1 MFNKMKRLFTSSLF
15 ILLLSVTLQAQVL
28 SLNVS
33 DQPLRDVLPQ
43 VEQQCD
49 WHFFYNSSLPGL
61 DSRVTVNLTNVQ
73 LEQALKQLFAGT
85 GIVYKLT
92 DNKVIVLTA
101 EEKKSA
107 TRPVSGT
114 VIDKATN
121 EPIIGASVIIKG
133 TTQGTITDYEGQFV
147 LDASTGQYIEI
158 SYLGYEPYDL
168 RVNANADNYRV
179 ALTESTSQ
187 LDEVVVVGYGAQKK
201 VNLTGAVSVVDQKEI
216 VGRPT
221 PNMAVALQ
229 GVDPA
234 LNVTMSAGGPGASY
248 NFNIRGSASINNAS
262 TTKPLVLVD
271 GVEMDLSRINSN
283 DIESVSILKDASAS
297 AIYGSKAAA
306 GVILVTTKSGK
317 EGLAPQVTIDAKA
330 GFKTETTEHD
340 FITQGFWSAYIS
352 DIFMRQHTNYAMT
365 TYTDADYAELWMRIN
380 DKTENPERPWV
391 VTQPDGSYKYYANFN
406 WYDYYYKSTRPVQD
420 YNISLK
426 GGNERVNYFVSARY
440 FTEDGMI
447 RIDNDKWHQV
457 STRAKVNI
465 NIKPWMHYGVNFS
478 FFSSRYT
485 YPGTTSSRE
494 LFRVGSLHAMAYIPA
509 TNPDGSAVYLN
520 PWIYSGQGTVGD
532 GMNALLI
539 YGKHKNTNINRE
551 MVMQHSL
558 SFDLY
563 KNLSLNADYSL
574 TWRMKEISNRSVKVP
589 YSCKEGT
596 TDVIENFRSVDS
608 YHQQLARYMTH
619 NYNVYLR
626 WTPTWDK
633 HSLTLTAGY
642 NGEMYRYHSL
652 EAERMD
658 LMTEDLSSFN
668 FAKGE
673 VTDLSESIKTA
684 STNGFFARVNYDWA
698 GRYLFEVSVRAD
710 ASSRFAPGYRW
721 AVAPGGSI
729 GWRMSEEPFWEPIQ
743 GWWSNA
749 KIRLSAGQLA
759 NQMTGYYDYIQSVDA
774 DGMFT
779 QSITLDG
786 QSVLSYATEADPNA
800 GTLTWEKMTTYDA
813 GLDLSWLNNRLS
825 LTGDI
830 YMRNTEGMLNTGT
843 ALPSVYGATDPKKNS
858 ANMSTKGWELS
869 LVWRDQQKVAGKPF
883 RYEIGGGV
891 GNYKTII
898 TKYNNPE
905 KLLSTY
911 YEGQVLGEIW
921 GYEIDGL
928 FASQQ
933 EVDDYM
939 TKVNPV
945 ESEVYTDI
953 MAVMDSEAP
962 GLHPGDVRY
971 VDLNGDGKITSG
983 NGTVDNPGDRRV
995 IGNRLPK
1002 YNYNFHV
1009 SADWYGIDL
1018 SIYFQGVGHCDW
1030 YPLNEATTYWGP
1042 YSRPYQGFMAQDF
1055 MTRVWSEDNPNAYF
1069 PRYRAYEALGS
1080 ANSLGPTNNRY
1091 MLNVGYLR
1099 LKNITLGYTLPCWK
1113 KVFSEFRIYFSAEN
1127 PWYWSPLQQY
1137 CRSIDPEQAIAGSQA
1152 ITYGFA
1158 RSFTFGLTATF

>member
-1 MFNKMKRLFTSSLF
+1 MKRIFAISFFTLVLSL
-15 ILLLSVTLQAQVL
+15 LTAQAQVL
-28 SLNVS
+28 TLKVS
-33 DQPLRDVLPQ
+33 DQPLREVLPL

-49 WHFFYNSSLPGL
+49 YHFFYNSNLPGL
-61 DSRVTVNLTNVQ
+61 DSRVTVSLTNTP
-73 LEQALKQLFAGT
+73 LEQALRQLFNGT
-85 GIVYKLT
+85 GISYKMAE
-92 DNKVIVLTA
+92 NNVIVLSV
-101 EEKKSA
+101 EEKKSTA
-107 TRPVSGT
+107 RT
-114 VIDKATN
+114 VRGVVLDKSN
-121 EPIIGASVIIKG
+121 NDPIIGASVVVKG
-133 TTQGTITDYEGQFV
+133 TTHGTITDYDGNFSIE
-147 LDASTGQYIEI
+147 ATSGQYLQV
-158 SYLGYEPYDL
+158 SYLGYQTYEL
-168 RVNANADNYRV
+168 RVTPNSDTYRV

-201 VNLTGAVSVVDQKEI
+201 VNLTGAVSVVDQKDI

-221 PNMAVALQ
+221 ANMATALQ
-229 GVDPA
+229 GADPA
-234 LNVTMSAGGPGASY
+234 LNITMSAGGPGAGY
-248 NFNIRGSASINNAS
+248 NYNIRGVASINNSS

-271 GVEMDLSRINSN
+271 GVEMDLSRVNSN

-306 GVILVTTKSGK
+306 GVILVTTKSGS
-317 EGLAPQVTIDAKA
+317 EGKAPQVTVDAKA
-330 GFKTETTEHD
+330 GWKSPTTEHD

-352 DIFMRQHTNYAMT
+352 DIFMMQHTKTAMT
-365 TYTDADYAELWMRIN
+365 TYSDADYAELWMRLN
-380 DKTENPERPWV
+380 DVTENPERPWTV
-391 VTQPDGSYKYYANFN
+391 VQNDGSYKYYANFD
-406 WYDYYYKSTRPVQD
+406 WYNHYYKTIRPMQD
-420 YNISLK
+420 YNVSLK
-426 GGNERVNYFVSARY
+426 GGNEKVNYFVSARY
-440 FTEDGMI
+440 YTEDGMI
-447 RIDNDKWHQV
+447 RIDNDKWHQI
-457 STRAKVNI
+457 STRAKVNV

-494 LFRVGSLHAMAYIPA
+494 IFRVGSLHAMAYIPA

-532 GMNALLI
+532 GVNALLL
-539 YGKHKNTNINRE
+539 YGKHKNLNINRE
-551 MVMQHSL
+551 MVMQHML
-558 SFDLY
+558 TFDLA
-563 KNLSLNADYSL
+563 KNLTLNADYSL

-589 YSCKEGT
+589 YSAKKGT
-596 TDVIENFRSVDS
+596 TDLIENFRSVDT

-619 NYNVYLR
+619 NYNVYFR
-626 WTPTWDK
+626 WSPTWDK
-633 HSLTLTAGY
+633 HHLTLTAGY

-673 VTDLSESIKTA
+673 VTDLSESIKTVA
-684 STNGFFARVNYDWA
+684 TNGFFGRLNYDWA

-721 AVAPGGSI
+721 AVTPGGSL

-743 GWWSNA
+743 DWWSNA

-759 NQMTGYYDYIQSVDA
+759 NQMTGYYDYIQSIDA

-779 QSITLDG
+779 QQITLDG
-786 QSVLSYATEADPNA
+786 ASVLSYATEADPNA

-813 GLDLSWLNNRLS
+813 GIDMSWLNNRLS

-843 ALPSVYGATDPKKNS
+843 ALPSVYGATDPKQNS

-869 LVWRDQQKVAGKPF
+869 LAWRDQHNVLGKPL
-883 RYEIGGGV
+883 RYEISGGV
-891 GNYKTII
+891 GNYKTVI

-905 KLLSTY
+905 KLLTTY
-911 YEGQVLGEIW
+911 YEGQVLGELW

-928 FASQQ
+928 FANQQ
-933 EVDDYM
+933 EVDDYL
-939 TKVNPV
+939 TRVNPV

-953 MAVMDSEAP
+953 VGVVDSKAP

-983 NGTVDNPGDRRV
+983 NGTVDNPGDRHI
-995 IGNRLPK
+995 IGNTLPQ

-1009 SADWYGIDL
+1009 SAEWYGIDL
-1018 SIYFQGVGHCDW
+1018 SLYFQGIGRRDW
-1030 YPLNEATTYWGP
+1030 YPMTEATTYWGP
-1042 YSRPYQGFMAQDF
+1042 YSRPYQGFMPKDF
-1055 MTRVWSEDNPNAYF
+1055 MSNVWSEDNPNAYF

-1080 ANSLGPTNNRY
+1080 ANSLGPANNRY

-1099 LKNITLGYTLPCWK
+1099 LKNVTIGYTLPCWK
-1113 KVFSEFRIYFSAEN
+1113 NVFSDFRIYFTAEN

-1137 CRSIDPEQAIAGSQA
+1137 CRSIDPESAVVSSQA

-1158 RSFTFGLTATF
+1158 KSFTFGITATF

>member
-1 MFNKMKRLFTSSLF
+1 MFNKMKRLFTSSLY

-61 DSRVTVNLTNVQ
+61 DSRVTVNLTNVP

-85 GIVYKLT
+85 GIAYKLT

-107 TRPVSGT
+107 TRQVSGT

-133 TTQGTITDYEGQFV
+133 TTQGTITDYDGQFV

-158 SYLGYEPYDL
+158 SYLGYEPYDV
-168 RVNANADNYRV
+168 RVSANADNYHV
-179 ALTESTSQ
+179 AMTESTSQ

-352 DIFMRQHTNYAMT
+352 DIFMRQHTNYGMT

-426 GGNERVNYFVSARY
+426 GGNDRVNYFVSARY

-551 MVMQHSL
+551 MVMKHSL

-779 QSITLDG
+779 QQITLDG

-830 YMRNTEGMLNTGT
+830 YIRNTEGMLNTGT

-891 GNYKTII
+891 GNYKTVI

-928 FASQQ
+928 FANQQ

-1009 SADWYGIDL
+1009 SAEWYGIDL

-1042 YSRPYQGFMAQDF
+1042 YSRPYQGFMATDF
-1055 MTRVWSEDNPNAYF
+1055 MSRVWSEDNPNAYF

-1099 LKNITLGYTLPCWK
+1099 LKNITVGYTLPCWK

-1158 RSFTFGLTATF
+1158 RSFTFGLTVTF

>member
-1 MFNKMKRLFTSSLF
+1 MKRIFTIALFTM
-15 ILLLSVTLQAQVL
+15 LLSMLSAQAQTL
-28 SLNVS
+28 TLKVS
-33 DQPLRDVLPQ
+33 DRPLHEVLPL

-49 WHFFYNSSLPGL
+49 YHFFYNSNLPGL
-61 DSRVTVNLTNVQ
+61 DSRVTVNLTNTP
-73 LEQALKQLFAGT
+73 LEQALRQLFNGT
-85 GIVYKLT
+85 GISYKMAE
-92 DNKVIVLTA
+92 NNVIVLSV
-101 EEKKSA
+101 EEKKS
-107 TRPVSGT
+107 TSRT
-114 VIDKATN
+114 VRGVVLDKSN
-121 EPIIGASVIIKG
+121 NDPIIGASVVVKG
-133 TTQGTITDYEGQFV
+133 TTQGTITDYDGNFSIE
-147 LDASTGQYIEI
+147 ATSGQYLQV
-158 SYLGYEPYDL
+158 SYLGYQTYEL
-168 RVNANADNYRV
+168 RVTPNSDSYRV
-179 ALTESTSQ
+179 TLTESTSE

-201 VNLTGAVSVVDQKEI
+201 VNLTGAVSVVDQKDI

-221 PNMAVALQ
+221 ANMATALQ
-229 GVDPA
+229 GADPA
-234 LNVTMSAGGPGASY
+234 LNITMSAGGPGAGY
-248 NFNIRGSASINNAS
+248 NYNIRGVASINNSS

-271 GVEMDLSRINSN
+271 GVEMDLSRVNSN

-330 GFKTETTEHD
+330 GWKASTTEHD

-352 DIFMRQHTNYAMT
+352 DIFMRQHTNFAMT
-365 TYTDADYAELWMRIN
+365 TYTDADYAELWMRLN
-380 DKTENPERPWV
+380 DVTENPERPWV
-391 VTQPDGSYKYYANFN
+391 VTQPDGSYKYYANFD
-406 WYDYYYKSTRPVQD
+406 WYDYYFKSIRPVQD

-426 GGNERVNYFVSARY
+426 GGNDKVNYFVSARY

-447 RIDNDKWHQV
+447 RIDNDKWHQI
-457 STRAKVNI
+457 STRAKVNV

-478 FFSSRYT
+478 FFSSKYT
-485 YPGTTSSRE
+485 YPGTESSRE
-494 LFRVGSLHAMAYIPA
+494 FFRVGSLHAMAFIPA

-532 GMNALLI
+532 GINAMLI
-539 YGKHKNTNINRE
+539 NGKHKNVNLNRE

-563 KNLSLNADYSL
+563 KNLSLNADYSF
-574 TWRMKEISNRSVKVP
+574 TWRLKEISNRCVKIP
-589 YSCKEGT
+589 YSAKEGT
-596 TDVIENFRSVDS
+596 TDLIESWRSVDS
-608 YHQQLARYMTH
+608 YHQQLARYQTH

-626 WTPTWDK
+626 WSPTWDK
-633 HSLTLTAGY
+633 HHLTLTAGY

-673 VTDLSESIKTA
+673 VTELSESIKTA
-684 STNGFFARVNYDWA
+684 ATNGFFARLNYDWA

-721 AVAPGGSI
+721 AVTPGGSL

-743 GWWSNA
+743 DWWSNA

-759 NQMTGYYDYIQSVDA
+759 NQMTDYYDYIQSINA

-779 QSITLDG
+779 QQITLDG
-786 QSVLSYATEADPNA
+786 ASILSYATEADPNA
-800 GTLTWEKMTTYDA
+800 ATLTWEKMTTYDA
-813 GLDLSWLNNRLS
+813 GIDMAWLNNRLS

-843 ALPSVYGATDPKKNS
+843 ALPSVYGATDPKQNS

-869 LVWRDQQKVAGKPF
+869 LAWRDQHKVLGKPL
-883 RYEIGGGV
+883 RYEISGGV
-891 GNYKTII
+891 GNYKTVI

-905 KLLSTY
+905 KLLTTY
-911 YEGQVLGEIW
+911 YEGQVLGELW

-928 FASQQ
+928 FANQQ
-933 EVDDYM
+933 EVDDYL
-939 TKVNPV
+939 TRVNPV

-953 MAVMDSEAP
+953 VGVVDSKAP

-983 NGTVDNPGDRRV
+983 NSTVDNPGDRRI
-995 IGNRLPK
+995 IGNTLPQ

-1009 SADWYGIDL
+1009 SAEWYGIDL
-1018 SIYFQGVGHCDW
+1018 SLYFQGIGRRDW
-1030 YPLNEATTYWGP
+1030 YASTEATTFWGP
-1042 YSRPYQGFMAQDF
+1042 YSRPYQGFMPKDF
-1055 MTRVWSEDNPNAYF
+1055 MSNVWSEDNPDAYF

-1080 ANSLGPTNNRY
+1080 ANSLGPANNRY

-1099 LKNITLGYTLPCWK
+1099 LKNVTVGYTLPCWK
-1113 KVFSEFRIYFSAEN
+1113 NVFSDFRIYFTAEN

-1137 CRSIDPEQAIAGSQA
+1137 CRSIDPESAVVSSQA

-1158 RSFTFGLTATF
+1158 KSFTFGINATF

>member
-1 MFNKMKRLFTSSLF
+1 M
-15 ILLLSVTLQAQVL
+15 LLSMLSAQAQTL
-28 SLNVS
+28 TLKVS
-33 DQPLRDVLPQ
+33 DRPLREVLPL

-49 WHFFYNSSLPGL
+49 YHFFYNSNLPGL
-61 DSRVTVNLTNVQ
+61 DSRVTVSLTNTP
-73 LEQALKQLFAGT
+73 LEQALRQLFNGT
-85 GIVYKLT
+85 GISYKMAE
-92 DNKVIVLTA
+92 NNVIVLSV
-101 EEKKSA
+101 EEKKS
-107 TRPVSGT
+107 TSRT
-114 VIDKATN
+114 VRGVVLDKSN
-121 EPIIGASVIIKG
+121 NDPIIGASVVVKG
-133 TTQGTITDYEGQFV
+133 TTQGTITDYDGNFSIE
-147 LDASTGQYIEI
+147 ATSGQYLQV
-158 SYLGYEPYDL
+158 SYLGYQTYEL
-168 RVNANADNYRV
+168 RVTPNTDTYRV

-201 VNLTGAVSVVDQKEI
+201 VNLTGAVSVVDQKDI

-221 PNMAVALQ
+221 ANMATALQ
-229 GVDPA
+229 GADPA
-234 LNVTMSAGGPGASY
+234 LNITMSAGGPGAGY
-248 NFNIRGSASINNAS
+248 NYNIRGVASINNSS

-271 GVEMDLSRINSN
+271 GVEMDLSRVNSN

-306 GVILVTTKSGK
+306 GVILVTTKSGS
-317 EGLAPQVTIDAKA
+317 EGKAPQVTVDAKA
-330 GFKTETTEHD
+330 GWKSPTTEHD

-352 DIFMRQHTNYAMT
+352 DIFMMQHTKTAMT
-365 TYTDADYAELWMRIN
+365 TYSDADYAELWMRLN
-380 DKTENPERPWV
+380 DVTENPERPWTV
-391 VTQPDGSYKYYANFN
+391 VQNDGSYKYYANFD
-406 WYDYYYKSTRPVQD
+406 WYNHYYKTIRPMQD
-420 YNISLK
+420 YNVSLK
-426 GGNERVNYFVSARY
+426 GGNEKVNYFVSARY
-440 FTEDGMI
+440 YTEDGMI
-447 RIDNDKWHQV
+447 RIDNDKWHQI
-457 STRAKVNI
+457 STRAKVNV

-494 LFRVGSLHAMAYIPA
+494 IFRVGSLHAMAYIPA

-532 GMNALLI
+532 GVNALLL
-539 YGKHKNTNINRE
+539 YGKHKNLNINRE
-551 MVMQHSL
+551 MVMQHML
-558 SFDLY
+558 TFDLA
-563 KNLSLNADYSL
+563 KNLTLNADYSL

-589 YSCKEGT
+589 YSAKEGT
-596 TDVIENFRSVDS
+596 TDLIENFRSVNS

-619 NYNVYLR
+619 NYNVYFR
-626 WTPTWDK
+626 WSPTWDK
-633 HSLTLTAGY
+633 HHLTLTAGY

-673 VTDLSESIKTA
+673 VTDLSESIKTVA
-684 STNGFFARVNYDWA
+684 TNGFFGRLNYDWA

-721 AVAPGGSI
+721 AVTPGGSL
-729 GWRMSEEPFWEPIQ
+729 GWRMSEEPFWEPVQ
-743 GWWSNA
+743 DWWSNA

-759 NQMTGYYDYIQSVDA
+759 NQMTGYYDYIQSIDA

-779 QSITLDG
+779 QQITLDG
-786 QSVLSYATEADPNA
+786 VSVLSYATEADPNA

-813 GLDLSWLNNRLS
+813 GIDMAWLNNRLS

-843 ALPSVYGATDPKKNS
+843 ALPSVYGATDPKQNS

-869 LVWRDQQKVAGKPF
+869 LAWRDQHNVLGKPL
-883 RYEIGGGV
+883 RYEISGGV
-891 GNYKTII
+891 GNYKTVI

-905 KLLSTY
+905 KLLTTY
-911 YEGQVLGEIW
+911 YEGQVLGELW

-928 FASQQ
+928 FANQQ
-933 EVDDYM
+933 EVDDYL
-939 TKVNPV
+939 TRVNPV

-953 MAVMDSEAP
+953 VGVVDSKAP

-983 NGTVDNPGDRRV
+983 NGTVDNPGDRHI
-995 IGNRLPK
+995 IGNTLPQ

-1009 SADWYGIDL
+1009 SAEWYGIDL
-1018 SIYFQGVGHCDW
+1018 SLYFQGIGRRDW
-1030 YPLNEATTYWGP
+1030 YPMTEATTYWGP
-1042 YSRPYQGFMAQDF
+1042 YSRPYQGFMPKDF
-1055 MTRVWSEDNPNAYF
+1055 MSNVWSEDNPDAYF

-1080 ANSLGPTNNRY
+1080 ANSLGPANNRY

-1099 LKNITLGYTLPCWK
+1099 LKNVTIGYTLPCWK
-1113 KVFSEFRIYFSAEN
+1113 NVFSDFRIYFTAEN

-1137 CRSIDPEQAIAGSQA
+1137 CRSIDPESAVVSSQA

-1158 RSFTFGLTATF
+1158 KSFTFGITATF

>member
-1 MFNKMKRLFTSSLF
+1 MKRIFTIALFTM
-15 ILLLSVTLQAQVL
+15 LLSMLSAQAQTL
-28 SLNVS
+28 TLKVS
-33 DQPLRDVLPQ
+33 DRPLREVLPL

-49 WHFFYNSSLPGL
+49 YHFFYNSNLPGL
-61 DSRVTVNLTNVQ
+61 DSRVTVSLTNTP
-73 LEQALKQLFAGT
+73 LEQALRQLFNGT
-85 GIVYKLT
+85 GISYKMAE
-92 DNKVIVLTA
+92 NNVIVLSV
-101 EEKKSA
+101 EEKKS
-107 TRPVSGT
+107 TSRT
-114 VIDKATN
+114 VRGVVLDKSN
-121 EPIIGASVIIKG
+121 NDPIIGASVVVKG
-133 TTQGTITDYEGQFV
+133 TTQGTITDYDGNFSIE
-147 LDASTGQYIEI
+147 ATSGQYLQV
-158 SYLGYEPYDL
+158 SYLGYQTYEL
-168 RVNANADNYRV
+168 RVTPNTDTYRV

-201 VNLTGAVSVVDQKEI
+201 VNLTGAVSVVDQKDI

-221 PNMAVALQ
+221 ANMATALQ
-229 GVDPA
+229 GADPA
-234 LNVTMSAGGPGASY
+234 LNITMSAGGPGAGY
-248 NFNIRGSASINNAS
+248 NYNIRGVASINNSS

-271 GVEMDLSRINSN
+271 GVEMDLSRVNSN

-306 GVILVTTKSGK
+306 GVILVTTKSGS
-317 EGLAPQVTIDAKA
+317 EGKAPQVTVDAKA
-330 GFKTETTEHD
+330 GWKSPTTEHD

-352 DIFMRQHTNYAMT
+352 DIFMMQHTKTAMT
-365 TYTDADYAELWMRIN
+365 TYSDADYAELWMRLN
-380 DKTENPERPWV
+380 DVTENPERPWTV
-391 VTQPDGSYKYYANFN
+391 VQNDGSYKYYANFD
-406 WYDYYYKSTRPVQD
+406 WYNHYYKTIRPMQD
-420 YNISLK
+420 YNVSLK
-426 GGNERVNYFVSARY
+426 GGNEKVNYFVSARY
-440 FTEDGMI
+440 YTEDGMI
-447 RIDNDKWHQV
+447 RIDNDKWHQI
-457 STRAKVNI
+457 STRAKVNV

-494 LFRVGSLHAMAYIPA
+494 IFRVGSLHAMAYIPA

-532 GMNALLI
+532 GVNALLL
-539 YGKHKNTNINRE
+539 YGKHKNLNINRE
-551 MVMQHSL
+551 MVMQHML
-558 SFDLY
+558 TFDLA
-563 KNLSLNADYSL
+563 KNLTLNADYSL

-589 YSCKEGT
+589 YSAKEGT
-596 TDVIENFRSVDS
+596 TDLIENFRSVNS

-619 NYNVYLR
+619 NYNVYFR
-626 WTPTWDK
+626 WSPTWDK
-633 HSLTLTAGY
+633 HHLTLTAGY

-673 VTDLSESIKTA
+673 VTDLSESIKTVA
-684 STNGFFARVNYDWA
+684 TNGFFGRLNYDWA

-721 AVAPGGSI
+721 AVTPGGSL
-729 GWRMSEEPFWEPIQ
+729 GWRMSEEPFWEPVQ
-743 GWWSNA
+743 DWWSNA

-779 QSITLDG
+779 QQITLDG
-786 QSVLSYATEADPNA
+786 VSVLSYATEADPNA

-813 GLDLSWLNNRLS
+813 GIDMAWLNNRLS

-843 ALPSVYGATDPKKNS
+843 ALPSVYGATDPKQNS

-869 LVWRDQQKVAGKPF
+869 LAWRDQHNVLGKPL
-883 RYEIGGGV
+883 RYEISGGV
-891 GNYKTII
+891 GNYKTVI

-905 KLLSTY
+905 KLLTTY
-911 YEGQVLGEIW
+911 YEGQVLGELW

-928 FASQQ
+928 FANQQ
-933 EVDDYM
+933 EVDDYL
-939 TKVNPV
+939 TRVNPV

-953 MAVMDSEAP
+953 VGVVDSKAP

-983 NGTVDNPGDRRV
+983 NGTVDNPGDRHI
-995 IGNRLPK
+995 IGNTLPQ

-1009 SADWYGIDL
+1009 SAEWYGIDL
-1018 SIYFQGVGHCDW
+1018 SLYFQGIGRRDW
-1030 YPLNEATTYWGP
+1030 YPMTEATTYWGP
-1042 YSRPYQGFMAQDF
+1042 YSRPYQGFMPKDF
-1055 MTRVWSEDNPNAYF
+1055 MSNVWSEDNPDAYF

-1080 ANSLGPTNNRY
+1080 ANSLGPANNRY

-1099 LKNITLGYTLPCWK
+1099 LKNVTIGYTLPCWK
-1113 KVFSEFRIYFSAEN
+1113 NVFSDFRIYFTAEN

-1137 CRSIDPEQAIAGSQA
+1137 CRSIDPESAVVSSQA

-1158 RSFTFGLTATF
+1158 KSFTFGITATF

>member
-1 MFNKMKRLFTSSLF
+1 MF
-15 ILLLSVTLQAQVL
+15 LLATMHAQTV
-28 SLNVS
+28 SLNVT
-33 DQPLRDVLPQ
+33 DMPLRDVLPM
-43 VEQQCD
+43 VEQQSD
-49 WHFFYNSSLPGL
+49 YHFFYNSSLAGL
-61 DSRVTVNLTNVQ
+61 DSRVTVSLNSTPI
-73 LEQALKQLFAGT
+73 EQALRQLFSGT
-85 GIVYKLT
+85 GITYRIT
-92 DNKVIVLTA
+92 DNHVIVLTA
-101 EEKKSA
+101 EEKKST
-107 TRPVSGT
+107 TRQISGT
-114 VIDKATN
+114 VLDKATN
-121 EPIIGASVIIKG
+121 EPVIGASVIIRG
-133 TTQGTITDYEGQFV
+133 TTQGTITDYNGQFI
-147 LDASTGQYIEI
+147 LDNVATGQYIECA
-158 SYLGYEPYDL
+158 YLGYETQDI
-168 RVNANADNYRV
+168 RVTVNSDSYKV
-179 ALTESTSQ
+179 FMVESTAE

-201 VNLTGAVSVVDQKEI
+201 VNLTGAVSVVDQKDI

-221 PNMAVALQ
+221 PNMVTALQ
-229 GVDPA
+229 GADPA
-234 LNVTMSAGGPGASY
+234 LNITMSGGGPGASY
-248 NFNIRGSASINNAS
+248 NYNIRGLASINNSS

-271 GVEMDLSRINSN
+271 GVEMDLSRVNSN

-306 GVILVTTKSGK
+306 GVILVTTKSGS
-317 EGLAPQVTIDAKA
+317 EGKAPQVTVDAKA
-330 GFKTETTEHD
+330 GWKSPTTEHD

-352 DIFMRQHTNYAMT
+352 DIFMMQHTKTAMT
-365 TYTDADYAELWMRIN
+365 TYSDADYAELWMRLN
-380 DKTENPERPWV
+380 DVTENPERPWTV
-391 VTQPDGSYKYYANFN
+391 VQNDGSYKYYANFD
-406 WYDYYYKSTRPVQD
+406 WYNHYYKTIRPMQD
-420 YNISLK
+420 YNVSLK
-426 GGNERVNYFVSARY
+426 GGNEKVNYFVSARY
-440 FTEDGMI
+440 YTEDGMI
-447 RIDNDKWHQV
+447 RIDNDKWHQI
-457 STRAKVNI
+457 STRAKVNV

-494 LFRVGSLHAMAYIPA
+494 IFRVGSLHAMAYIPA

-532 GMNALLI
+532 GVNALLL
-539 YGKHKNTNINRE
+539 YGKHKNLNINRE
-551 MVMQHSL
+551 MVMQHML
-558 SFDLY
+558 TFDLA
-563 KNLSLNADYSL
+563 KNLTLNADYSL

-589 YSCKEGT
+589 YSAKEGT
-596 TDVIENFRSVDS
+596 TDLIENFRSVNS

-619 NYNVYLR
+619 NYNVYFR
-626 WTPTWDK
+626 WSPTWDK
-633 HSLTLTAGY
+633 HHLTLTAGY

-673 VTDLSESIKTA
+673 VTDLSESIKTVA
-684 STNGFFARVNYDWA
+684 TNGFFARLNYDWA

-721 AVAPGGSI
+721 AVTPGGSL
-729 GWRMSEEPFWEPIQ
+729 GWRMSEEPFWEPVQ
-743 GWWSNA
+743 DWWSNA

-759 NQMTGYYDYIQSVDA
+759 NQMTGYYDYIQSINA

-779 QSITLDG
+779 QQITLDG
-786 QSVLSYATEADPNA
+786 ASVLSYATEADPNA

-813 GLDLSWLNNRLS
+813 GIDMAWLNNRLS

-843 ALPSVYGATDPKKNS
+843 ALPSVYGATDPKQNS

-869 LVWRDQQKVAGKPF
+869 LAWRDQHNVLGKPL
-883 RYEIGGGV
+883 RYEISGGV
-891 GNYKTII
+891 GNYKTVI

-905 KLLSTY
+905 KLLTTY
-911 YEGQVLGEIW
+911 YEGQVLGELW

-928 FASQQ
+928 FANQQ
-933 EVDDYM
+933 EVDDYL
-939 TKVNPV
+939 TRVNPV

-953 MAVMDSEAP
+953 VGVVDSKAP

-983 NGTVDNPGDRRV
+983 NGTVANPGDRHI
-995 IGNRLPK
+995 IGNTLPQ

-1009 SADWYGIDL
+1009 SAEWYGIDL
-1018 SIYFQGVGHCDW
+1018 SLYFQGIGRRDW
-1030 YPLNEATTYWGP
+1030 YPMTEATTYWGP
-1042 YSRPYQGFMAQDF
+1042 YSRPYQGFMPKDF
-1055 MTRVWSEDNPNAYF
+1055 MSNVWSEDNPDAYF

-1080 ANSLGPTNNRY
+1080 ANSLGPANNRY

-1099 LKNITLGYTLPCWK
+1099 LKNVTIGYTLPCWK
-1113 KVFSEFRIYFSAEN
+1113 NVFSDFRIYFTAEN

-1137 CRSIDPEQAIAGSQA
+1137 CRSIDPESAVVSSQA

-1158 RSFTFGLTATF
+1158 KSFTFGITATF

>member
-49 WHFFYNSSLPGL
+49 WHFFYNSSLPGW

-107 TRPVSGT
+107 TRQVSGT

-317 EGLAPQVTIDAKA
+317 EGLAPQVTIDTKA

-380 DKTENPERPWV
+380 DTTENPERPWV

-608 YHQQLARYMTH
+608 YHQQLARYITH

-626 WTPTWDK
+626 WTPTWGK

-710 ASSRFAPGYRW
+710 ASSRFAPVYRW

-843 ALPSVYGATDPKKNS
+843 ALPSVYGATDPKRNS

-928 FASQQ
+928 FANQQ

>member
-1 MFNKMKRLFTSSLF
+1 MKRIFTIALFT
-15 ILLLSVTLQAQVL
+15 LLLSMLSAQAQTL
-28 SLNVS
+28 TLKVS
-33 DQPLRDVLPQ
+33 DRPLREVLPL

-49 WHFFYNSSLPGL
+49 YHFFYNSNLPGL
-61 DSRVTVNLTNVQ
+61 DSRVTVSLTNTP
-73 LEQALKQLFAGT
+73 LEQALRQLFNGT
-85 GIVYKLT
+85 GISYKMAE
-92 DNKVIVLTA
+92 NNVIVLSV
-101 EEKKSA
+101 EEKKSTA
-107 TRPVSGT
+107 RT
-114 VIDKATN
+114 VRGVVLDKSN
-121 EPIIGASVIIKG
+121 NDPIIGASVVVKG
-133 TTQGTITDYEGQFV
+133 TTQGTITDYDGNFSIEA
-147 LDASTGQYIEI
+147 ASGQYLQV
-158 SYLGYEPYDL
+158 SYLGYQTYEL
-168 RVNANADNYRV
+168 RVTPNSDTYRV

-201 VNLTGAVSVVDQKEI
+201 VNLTGAVSVVDQKDI

-221 PNMAVALQ
+221 ANMATALQ
-229 GVDPA
+229 GADPA
-234 LNVTMSAGGPGASY
+234 LNITMSGGGPGAGY
-248 NFNIRGSASINNAS
+248 NYNIRGVASINNSS

-271 GVEMDLSRINSN
+271 GVEMDLSRVNSN

-306 GVILVTTKSGK
+306 GVILVTTKSGS
-317 EGLAPQVTIDAKA
+317 EGKAPQVTVDAKA
-330 GFKTETTEHD
+330 GWKSPTTEHD

-352 DIFMRQHTNYAMT
+352 DIFMMQHTKTAMT
-365 TYTDADYAELWMRIN
+365 TYSDADYAELWMRLN
-380 DKTENPERPWV
+380 DVTENPERPWTV
-391 VTQPDGSYKYYANFN
+391 VQNDGSYKYYANFD
-406 WYDYYYKSTRPVQD
+406 WYNHYYKTIRPMQD
-420 YNISLK
+420 YNVSLK
-426 GGNERVNYFVSARY
+426 GGNEKVNYFVSARY
-440 FTEDGMI
+440 YTEDGMI
-447 RIDNDKWHQV
+447 RIDNDKWHQI
-457 STRAKVNI
+457 STRAKVNV

-494 LFRVGSLHAMAYIPA
+494 IFRVGSLHAMAYIPA

-532 GMNALLI
+532 GVNALLL
-539 YGKHKNTNINRE
+539 YGKHKNLNINRE
-551 MVMQHSL
+551 MVMQHML
-558 SFDLY
+558 TFDLA
-563 KNLSLNADYSL
+563 KNLTLNADYSL

-589 YSCKEGT
+589 YSAKEGT
-596 TDVIENFRSVDS
+596 TDLIENFRSVNS

-619 NYNVYLR
+619 NYNVYFR
-626 WTPTWDK
+626 WSPTWDK
-633 HSLTLTAGY
+633 HHLTLTAGY

-673 VTDLSESIKTA
+673 VTDLSESIKTVA
-684 STNGFFARVNYDWA
+684 TNGFFGRLNYDWA

-721 AVAPGGSI
+721 AVTPGGSL
-729 GWRMSEEPFWEPIQ
+729 GWRMSEEPFWEPVQ
-743 GWWSNA
+743 DWWSNA

-779 QSITLDG
+779 QQITLDG
-786 QSVLSYATEADPNA
+786 VSVLSYATEADPNA

-813 GLDLSWLNNRLS
+813 GIDMAWLNNRLS

-843 ALPSVYGATDPKKNS
+843 ALPSVYGATDPKQNS

-869 LVWRDQQKVAGKPF
+869 LAWRDQHNVLGKPL
-883 RYEIGGGV
+883 RYEISGGV
-891 GNYKTII
+891 GNYKTVI

-905 KLLSTY
+905 KLLTTY
-911 YEGQVLGEIW
+911 YEGQVLGELW

-928 FASQQ
+928 FANQQ
-933 EVDDYM
+933 EVDDYL
-939 TKVNPV
+939 TRVNPV

-953 MAVMDSEAP
+953 VGVVDSKAP

-983 NGTVDNPGDRRV
+983 NGTVDNPGDRHV
-995 IGNRLPK
+995 IGNTLPQ

-1009 SADWYGIDL
+1009 SAEWYGIDL
-1018 SIYFQGVGHCDW
+1018 SLYFQGIGRRDW
-1030 YPLNEATTYWGP
+1030 YPMTEATTYWGP
-1042 YSRPYQGFMAQDF
+1042 YSRPYQGFMPKDF
-1055 MTRVWSEDNPNAYF
+1055 MSNVWSEDNPDAYF

-1080 ANSLGPTNNRY
+1080 ANSLGPANNRY

-1099 LKNITLGYTLPCWK
+1099 LKNVTIGYTLPCWK
-1113 KVFSEFRIYFSAEN
+1113 NVFSDFRIYFTAEN

-1137 CRSIDPEQAIAGSQA
+1137 CRSIDPESAVVSSQA

-1158 RSFTFGLTATF
+1158 KSFTFGITATF

>member
-1 MFNKMKRLFTSSLF
+1 M
-15 ILLLSVTLQAQVL
+15 LLSMLSAQAQTL
-28 SLNVS
+28 TLKVS
-33 DQPLRDVLPQ
+33 DRPLREVLPL

-49 WHFFYNSSLPGL
+49 YHFFYNSNLPGL
-61 DSRVTVNLTNVQ
+61 DSRVTVNLTNTP
-73 LEQALKQLFAGT
+73 LEQALRQLFNGT
-85 GIVYKLT
+85 GISYKMAE
-92 DNKVIVLTA
+92 NNVIVLSV
-101 EEKKSA
+101 EEKKS
-107 TRPVSGT
+107 TSRT
-114 VIDKATN
+114 VRGVVLDKSN
-121 EPIIGASVIIKG
+121 NDPIIGASVVVKG
-133 TTQGTITDYEGQFV
+133 TTQGTITDYDGNFSIE
-147 LDASTGQYIEI
+147 ATSGQYLQV
-158 SYLGYEPYDL
+158 SYLGYQTYEL
-168 RVNANADNYRV
+168 RVTPNSDTYRV

-201 VNLTGAVSVVDQKEI
+201 VNLTGAVSVVDQKDI

-221 PNMAVALQ
+221 ANMATALQ
-229 GVDPA
+229 GADPA
-234 LNVTMSAGGPGASY
+234 LNITMSAGGPGAGY
-248 NFNIRGSASINNAS
+248 NYNIRGVASINNSS

-271 GVEMDLSRINSN
+271 GVEMDLSRVNSN

-306 GVILVTTKSGK
+306 GVILVTTKSGS
-317 EGLAPQVTIDAKA
+317 EGKAPQVTVDAKA
-330 GFKTETTEHD
+330 GWKSPTTEHD

-352 DIFMRQHTNYAMT
+352 DIFMMQHTKTAMT
-365 TYTDADYAELWMRIN
+365 TYSDADYAELWMRLN
-380 DKTENPERPWV
+380 DVTENPERPWTV
-391 VTQPDGSYKYYANFN
+391 VQNDGSYKYYANFD
-406 WYDYYYKSTRPVQD
+406 WYNHYYKTIRPMQD
-420 YNISLK
+420 YNVSLK
-426 GGNERVNYFVSARY
+426 GGNEKVNYFVSARY
-440 FTEDGMI
+440 YTEDGMI
-447 RIDNDKWHQV
+447 RIDNDKWHQI
-457 STRAKVNI
+457 STRAKVNV

-494 LFRVGSLHAMAYIPA
+494 IFRVGSLHAMAYIPA

-532 GMNALLI
+532 GVNALLL
-539 YGKHKNTNINRE
+539 YGKHKNLNINRE
-551 MVMQHSL
+551 MMMQHML
-558 SFDLY
+558 TFDLA
-563 KNLSLNADYSL
+563 KNLTLNADYSL

-589 YSCKEGT
+589 YSAKEGT
-596 TDVIENFRSVDS
+596 TDLIENFRSVNS

-619 NYNVYLR
+619 NYNVYFR
-626 WTPTWDK
+626 WSPTWDK
-633 HSLTLTAGY
+633 HHLTLTAGY

-673 VTDLSESIKTA
+673 VTDLSESIKTVA
-684 STNGFFARVNYDWA
+684 TNGFFGRLNYDWA

-721 AVAPGGSI
+721 AVTPGGSL
-729 GWRMSEEPFWEPIQ
+729 GWRMSEEPFWEPVQ
-743 GWWSNA
+743 DWWSNA

-759 NQMTGYYDYIQSVDA
+759 NQMTGYYDYIQSINA

-779 QSITLDG
+779 QQITLDG
-786 QSVLSYATEADPNA
+786 VSVLSYATEADPNA

-813 GLDLSWLNNRLS
+813 GIDMAWLNNRLS

-843 ALPSVYGATDPKKNS
+843 ALPSVYGATDPKQNS

-869 LVWRDQQKVAGKPF
+869 LAWRDQHNVLGKPL
-883 RYEIGGGV
+883 RYEISGGV
-891 GNYKTII
+891 GNYKTVI

-905 KLLSTY
+905 KLLTTY
-911 YEGQVLGEIW
+911 YEGQVLGELW

-928 FASQQ
+928 FANQQ
-933 EVDDYM
+933 EVDDYL
-939 TKVNPV
+939 TRVNPV

-953 MAVMDSEAP
+953 VGVVDSKAP

-983 NGTVDNPGDRRV
+983 NGTVDNPGDRHI
-995 IGNRLPK
+995 IGNTLPQ

-1009 SADWYGIDL
+1009 SAEWYGIDL
-1018 SIYFQGVGHCDW
+1018 SLYFQGIGRRDW
-1030 YPLNEATTYWGP
+1030 YPMTEATTYWGP
-1042 YSRPYQGFMAQDF
+1042 YSRPYQGFMPKDF
-1055 MTRVWSEDNPNAYF
+1055 MSNVWSEDNPDAYF

-1091 MLNVGYLR
+1091 TLNVGYLR
-1099 LKNITLGYTLPCWK
+1099 LKNVTIGYTLPCWK
-1113 KVFSEFRIYFSAEN
+1113 NVFSDFRIYFTAEN

-1137 CRSIDPEQAIAGSQA
+1137 CRSIDPESAVVSSQA

-1158 RSFTFGLTATF
+1158 KSFTFGITATF

>member
-1 MFNKMKRLFTSSLF
+1 MFNKMKRLLTSSLF

-107 TRPVSGT
+107 TRQVSGT

-478 FFSSRYT
+478 FFSSHYT

-563 KNLSLNADYSL
+563 KDLSLNADYSL

-928 FASQQ
+928 FANQQ

>member
-1 MFNKMKRLFTSSLF
+1 MFNKMKRLLTSSLF

-107 TRPVSGT
+107 TRQVSGT

-317 EGLAPQVTIDAKA
+317 EGLAPQVTIDTKA

-340 FITQGFWSAYIS
+340 FITQGYWSAYIS

-494 LFRVGSLHAMAYIPA
+494 LFRVGSLHAMAYSPA

-608 YHQQLARYMTH
+608 YHQQLARYITH

-626 WTPTWDK
+626 WTPTWGK

-710 ASSRFAPGYRW
+710 ASSRFAPVYRW

-843 ALPSVYGATDPKKNS
+843 ALPSVYGATDPKRNS

-928 FASQQ
+928 FANRQ

>member
-1 MFNKMKRLFTSSLF
+1 MKRIFTIALFT
-15 ILLLSVTLQAQVL
+15 LLLSMLSAQAQTL
-28 SLNVS
+28 TLKVS
-33 DQPLRDVLPQ
+33 DRPLREVLPL

-49 WHFFYNSSLPGL
+49 YHFFYNSNLPGL
-61 DSRVTVNLTNVQ
+61 DSRVTVSLTNTP
-73 LEQALKQLFAGT
+73 LEQALRQLFNGT
-85 GIVYKLT
+85 GISYKMAE
-92 DNKVIVLTA
+92 NNVIVLSV
-101 EEKKSA
+101 EEKKS
-107 TRPVSGT
+107 TSRT
-114 VIDKATN
+114 VRGVVLDKSN
-121 EPIIGASVIIKG
+121 NDPIIGASVVVKG
-133 TTQGTITDYEGQFV
+133 TTQGTITDYDGNFSIE
-147 LDASTGQYIEI
+147 ATSGQYLQV
-158 SYLGYEPYDL
+158 SYLGYQTYEL
-168 RVNANADNYRV
+168 RVTPNSDTYRV

-201 VNLTGAVSVVDQKEI
+201 VNLTGAVSVVDQKDI

-221 PNMAVALQ
+221 ANMATALQ
-229 GVDPA
+229 GADPA
-234 LNVTMSAGGPGASY
+234 LNITMSAGGPGAGY
-248 NFNIRGSASINNAS
+248 NYNIRGVASINNSS

-306 GVILVTTKSGK
+306 GVILVTTKSGS
-317 EGLAPQVTIDAKA
+317 EGKAPQVTVDAKA
-330 GFKTETTEHD
+330 GWKSPTTEHD

-352 DIFMRQHTNYAMT
+352 DIFMMQHTKTAMT
-365 TYTDADYAELWMRIN
+365 TYSDADYAELWMRLN
-380 DKTENPERPWV
+380 DVTENPERPWTV
-391 VTQPDGSYKYYANFN
+391 VQNDGSYKYYANFD
-406 WYDYYYKSTRPVQD
+406 WYNHYYKTIRPMQD
-420 YNISLK
+420 YNVSLK
-426 GGNERVNYFVSARY
+426 GGNEKVNYFVSARY
-440 FTEDGMI
+440 YTEDGMI
-447 RIDNDKWHQV
+447 RIDNDKWHQI
-457 STRAKVNI
+457 STRAKVNV

-494 LFRVGSLHAMAYIPA
+494 IFRVGSLHAMAYIPA

-532 GMNALLI
+532 GVNALLL
-539 YGKHKNTNINRE
+539 YGKHKNLNINRE
-551 MVMQHSL
+551 MVMQHML
-558 SFDLY
+558 TFDLA
-563 KNLSLNADYSL
+563 KNLTLNADYSL

-589 YSCKEGT
+589 YSAKEGT
-596 TDVIENFRSVDS
+596 TDLIENFRSVNS

-619 NYNVYLR
+619 NYNVYFR
-626 WTPTWDK
+626 WSPTWDK
-633 HSLTLTAGY
+633 HHLTLTAGY

-673 VTDLSESIKTA
+673 VTDLSESIKTVA
-684 STNGFFARVNYDWA
+684 TNGFFGRLNYDWA

-721 AVAPGGSI
+721 AVTPGGSL
-729 GWRMSEEPFWEPIQ
+729 GWRMSEEPFWEPVQ
-743 GWWSNA
+743 DWWSNA

-779 QSITLDG
+779 QQITLDG
-786 QSVLSYATEADPNA
+786 ASVLSYATEADPNA

-813 GLDLSWLNNRLS
+813 GIDMAWLNNRLS

-843 ALPSVYGATDPKKNS
+843 ALPSVYGATDPKQNS

-869 LVWRDQQKVAGKPF
+869 LAWRDQHNVLGKPL
-883 RYEIGGGV
+883 RYEISGGV
-891 GNYKTII
+891 GNYKTVI

-905 KLLSTY
+905 KLLTTY
-911 YEGQVLGEIW
+911 YEGQVLGELW

-928 FASQQ
+928 FANQQ
-933 EVDDYM
+933 EVDDYL
-939 TKVNPV
+939 TRVNPV

-953 MAVMDSEAP
+953 VGVVDSKAP

-983 NGTVDNPGDRRV
+983 NGTVDNPGDRHI
-995 IGNRLPK
+995 IGNTLPQ

-1009 SADWYGIDL
+1009 SAEWYGIDL
-1018 SIYFQGVGHCDW
+1018 SLYFQGIGRRDW
-1030 YPLNEATTYWGP
+1030 YPMTEATTYWGP
-1042 YSRPYQGFMAQDF
+1042 YSRPYQGFMPKDF
-1055 MTRVWSEDNPNAYF
+1055 MSNVWSEDNPNAYF

-1080 ANSLGPTNNRY
+1080 ANSLGPANNRY

-1099 LKNITLGYTLPCWK
+1099 LKNVTIGYTLPCWK
-1113 KVFSEFRIYFSAEN
+1113 NVFSDFRIYFTAEN

-1137 CRSIDPEQAIAGSQA
+1137 CRSIDPESAVVSSQA

-1158 RSFTFGLTATF
+1158 KSFTFGITATF